1 MLVCGMNAA
10 LSRPFRDGSFL
21 SRFRLGR
28 VPRASGDNT
37 KKEPSMT
44 DRNTDPGIGKTAGS
58 GVMHTPMLRAR
69 VRVRVVCHTGILI
82 ISH

>member
-10 LSRPFRDGSFL
+10 LSRPSRNGSFL
-21 SRFRLGR
+21 SRFRLRR
-28 VPRASGDNT
+28 VPRASDDNT

-58 GVMHTPMLRAR
+58 GVMHTPPCFARAYAWYVIR
-69 VRVRVVCHTGILI
+69 GY
-82 ISH
+82 

>member
-10 LSRPFRDGSFL
+10 QSHHSRNGSFL
-21 SRFRLGR
+21 SRFRLRR

-58 GVMHTPMLRAR
+58 GVMHTPHASRAYAWYVIR
-69 VRVRVVCHTGILI
+69 GY
-82 ISH
+82 